1 MPQES
6 NTLPLGYQL
15 EEYRI
20 DSILGTGGFGITY
33 KAQDT
38 HLEIWVAIKEYFPI
52 EWSYRGRDGV
62 TVHANTQGQELI
74 TDVKSS
80 GYEWGLDRFLNE
92 ARVLASIHHDYVVRV
107 RRYFRAHGTA
117 YIVMD
122 YEEGEPL
129 SALLRREKTLSEADL
144 RGLLEEVLPA
154 LEAVH
159 QKGYLHRDLKPS
171 NLYIRARDGCV
182 MLIDFG
188 AARQSLGRHSKSIT
202 GLVTPGY
209 SPPEQYVT
217 RSDRYGP
224 WTDIY
229 ALGAVLYRCLTGKPP
244 IEAPDRQMWD
254 SMIPAVEAGVGRYGV
269 DLLTAVDRAL
279 AMRPEDRF
287 QNVAELQAALI
298 TPPHLDTPS
307 RFALVPKQPT
317 NEKPIPAAQSS
328 EAQPLEELFDLST
341 PPVSRPSQKI
351 PEPSVSLTLHPV
363 AQSLDR
369 EEPAAKE
376 VLSLPS
382 LSFFDSVPVPSCSAT
397 ESRGSPLV
405 SEIISAR
412 LSVPQEVS
420 QAASISSS
428 TVEGAS
434 TPRHKSLSQRPSL
447 AQSMPLKLAY
457 SSTPAASL
465 PERPEAAEP
474 PAKRSRIRLVL
485 VFVFIGLGVIWLYRD
500 FQDKINVLLQERQ
513 EAQGHH
519 LEAIEQMKEEEAR
532 RLEVQ
537 SQLEQ
542 ANKAIVFK
550 DWTQANVHLDR
561 VELLQPGSLKAAE
574 LRAKLREE
582 QVKLGSLEVQVE
594 PIIGMKLVKI
604 NQGCFLM
611 GTPENQPE
619 RYANELPYQV
629 CVDDFWISQS
639 EITNSQFRQFKST
652 HDSGS
657 FRGMTLNGDQQP
669 AVNVSW
675 QEATAFADW
684 LSQRTGKRF
693 RLPTEAEWEY
703 AARASR
709 TTVRFWGDNPAEA
722 CRYANVADE
731 TAQRL
736 WGAENIHPCDDG
748 QAVTAPVGSF
758 LANAFKLQD
767 MLGNVSEWTCSE
779 YRENSYEVESGR
791 CPRKREDRGYR
802 VVRGG
807 SWDDPPKLVRSA
819 DRNYREATA
828 KDNDLGF
835 RLVQQK

>member
-1 MPQES
+1 MSQES
-6 NTLPLGYQL
+6 NTLPVGYQL

-38 HLEIWVAIKEYFPI
+38 HLETWVAIKEYFPI
-52 EWSYRGRDGV
+52 EWSYRGRDGIS
-62 TVHANTQGQELI
+62 VHANTQGQELI
-74 TDVKSS
+74 ADVQSS

-171 NLYIRARDGCV
+171 NLYVRARDGCV

-254 SMIPAVEAGVGRYGV
+254 SMIPAVEAGAGRYGV
-269 DLLTAVDRAL
+269 DLLTVVDRAL

-287 QNVAELQAALI
+287 QSVAEMQAALI
-298 TPPHLDTPS
+298 TPTHLDMPS
-307 RFALVPKQPT
+307 RFTLVPKQSA
-317 NEKPIPAAQSS
+317 NEKTVPANQVAA
-328 EAQPLEELFDLST
+328 AQPLEELFDLST
-341 PPVSRPSQKI
+341 PPISRPSQKI

-363 AQSLDR
+363 AESLDK
-369 EEPAAKE
+369 EELHATE

-382 LSFFDSVPVPSCSAT
+382 LSRFDSTPASSGSAA
-397 ESRGSPLV
+397 ESSRSLRV
-405 SEIISAR
+405 SEVIPAK
-412 LSVPQEVS
+412 LSLQQEVS
-420 QAASISSS
+420 QVVPISS

-434 TPRHKSLSQRPSL
+434 SAPLKFTSQHPNL
-447 AQSMPLKLAY
+447 AQSMRLKPAA
-457 SSTPAASL
+457 SSTPAGSL
-465 PERPEAAEP
+465 PERPEAAEH
-474 PAKRSRIRLVL
+474 PAKGSRIQLVL
-485 VFVFIGLGVIWLYRD
+485 VIVFIGLGCFWLYKG
-500 FQDKINVLLQERQ
+500 FQDKVNALLQEQQ
-513 EAQGHH
+513 EAESHR
-519 LEAIEQMKEEEAR
+519 LEAVEQMKGEEEAR
-532 RLEVQ
+532 HLEMQ

-542 ANKAIVFK
+542 ANKAIVLK
-550 DWTQANVHLDR
+550 DWVQANVHLDR
-561 VELLQPGSLKAAE
+561 AELLQPGSLKVAE
-574 LRAKLREE
+574 LRAQLREE
-582 QVKLGSLEVQVE
+582 QLKLGSLEVQVE
-594 PIIGMKLVKI
+594 PITAMKLVKI

-619 RYANELPYQV
+619 RYANESPHQV

-639 EITNSQFRQFKST
+639 EVTNAQFRQFKPA

-703 AARASR
+703 AARATR
-709 TTVRFWGDNPAEA
+709 MTIRFWGDNPADA
-722 CRYANVADE
+722 CLYANVADE
-731 TAQRL
+731 TAQRI
-736 WGAENIHPCDDG
+736 WGAENIHHCDDG
-748 QAVTAPVGSF
+748 QAVTAPVGAF

-767 MLGNVSEWTCSE
+767 TLGNVSEWTCSE
-779 YRENSYEVESGR
+779 YQENSYEVEPGR
-791 CPRKREDRGYR
+791 CPGQREDKGYR

-819 DRNYREATA
+819 DRNYRDSVA

-835 RLVQQK
+835 RLVQQQ